1 MYCLFCLLF
10 ETSLHFVAQVYL
22 QPRSIYFQNDG
33 IPSLNQHTQ
42 GQYQVL
48 LDLNWHLFIY
58 YFSYISFKI
67 EMASQDKQMF
77 LSHCLQ
83 TALTLVV
90 TFRTSFNAVV
100 TMAYPPLEMVSRDI
114 LI

>member
-1 MYCLFCLLF
+1 
-10 ETSLHFVAQVYL
+10 
-22 QPRSIYFQNDG
+22 
-33 IPSLNQHTQ
+33 
-42 GQYQVL
+42 
-48 LDLNWHLFIY
+48 
-58 YFSYISFKI
+58 
-67 EMASQDKQMF
+67 MASQDKQMF